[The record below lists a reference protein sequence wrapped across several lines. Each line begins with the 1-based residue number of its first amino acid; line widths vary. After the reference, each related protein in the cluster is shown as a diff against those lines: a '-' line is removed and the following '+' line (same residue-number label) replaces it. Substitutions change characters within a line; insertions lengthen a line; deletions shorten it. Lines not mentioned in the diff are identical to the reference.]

1 MAIFPLSNFCLKS
14 VALDLTIYRSHHSSS
29 SHSSSHRS
37 SSGGG
42 SSRIRTSRTYFPG
55 ARRFVYYRNGVPN
68 YVYSDTDLSK
78 GPSKL
83 RFLMLIFYVP
93 FVLAAFLMIFTSFG
107 VPEKL
112 KVDYNSQIV
121 IQDDAN
127 VLGDTTK
134 LGDALEDFFNTT
146 GISPAV
152 MTVYNSD
159 WEDNYTDLEK
169 YAYELYVNRFYDE
182 KHWLIVY
189 SQPKDPDY
197 EFNNWY
203 WEGMQGNDTD
213 SIITSS
219 VAYDFTNDLHKRL
232 LVEGTKV
239 NDAITDS
246 FNALT
251 PTVMKFRFDGE
262 TFGIGIFMLLFV
274 CIHAFFMV
282 FFRPNANKYKGA
294 KEVPLDGYYAPPQ
307 QTAPQPQS
315 VVMKQASCEYCGGV
329 YTIGS
334 CNACPHC
341 GAPIQPQ
348 DYTVPVHNGT
358 STASTT
364 DATNTNTH

>member
-1 MAIFPLSNFCLKS
+1 MPHSS
-14 VALDLTIYRSHHSSS
+14 GGGSHGGGSHHSSS
-29 SHSSSHRS
+29 HR

-93 FVLAAFLMIFTSFG
+93 FVLAAFLMISTSFG
-107 VPEKL
+107 IPEKL

-159 WEDNYTDLEK
+159 WEDNYTNLEK

-189 SQPKDPDY
+189 SQPKDPDD

-203 WEGMQGNDTD
+203 WEGMQGDDTD

-251 PTVMKFRFDGE
+251 PTVMKFRFEGE
-262 TFGIGIFMLLFV
+262 TFGIGLFMLLFV

-282 FFRPNANKYKGA
+282 FFRPDAKKYKGA
-294 KEVPLDGYYAPPQ
+294 VEVAMGENEIHLATTSA
-307 QTAPQPQS
+307 QT
-315 VVMKQASCEYCGGV
+315 VTMKQAACEYCGGV
-329 YTIGS
+329 YTVGS
-334 CNACPHC
+334 CNVCPHC

-348 DYTVPVHNGT
+348 DYTVPVSNNT
-358 STASTT
+358 STTATISTKT
-364 DATNTNTH
+364 TNTQ

>member
-1 MAIFPLSNFCLKS
+1 MPHSS
-14 VALDLTIYRSHHSSS
+14 GGGSHGGGSHHSSS

-37 SSGGG
+37 SSGGS

-93 FVLAAFLMIFTSFG
+93 FVLAAFLLISTSFG
-107 VPEKL
+107 IPEKL

-159 WEDNYTDLEK
+159 WEDNYADLEK

-189 SQPKDPDY
+189 SQPKDPDD

-203 WEGMQGNDTD
+203 WEGMQM
-213 SIITSS
+213 I
-219 VAYDFTNDLHKRL
+219 
-232 LVEGTKV
+232 
-239 NDAITDS
+239 
-246 FNALT
+246 
-251 PTVMKFRFDGE
+251 PTVS
-262 TFGIGIFMLLFV
+262 LL
-274 CIHAFFMV
+274 H
-282 FFRPNANKYKGA
+282 P
-294 KEVPLDGYYAPPQ
+294 
-307 QTAPQPQS
+307 
-315 VVMKQASCEYCGGV
+315 
-329 YTIGS
+329 
-334 CNACPHC
+334 
-341 GAPIQPQ
+341 
-348 DYTVPVHNGT
+348 
-358 STASTT
+358 
-364 DATNTNTH
+364 

>member
-1 MAIFPLSNFCLKS
+1 MPHSS
-14 VALDLTIYRSHHSSS
+14 GGGSHGGGSHHSSS

-37 SSGGG
+37 SSGGS

-189 SQPKDPDY
+189 SQPKDPDDG
-197 EFNNWY
+197 FNNWY
-203 WEGMQGNDTD
+203 W
-213 SIITSS
+213 
-219 VAYDFTNDLHKRL
+219 
-232 LVEGTKV
+232 
-239 NDAITDS
+239 
-246 FNALT
+246 
-251 PTVMKFRFDGE
+251 
-262 TFGIGIFMLLFV
+262 
-274 CIHAFFMV
+274 
-282 FFRPNANKYKGA
+282 
-294 KEVPLDGYYAPPQ
+294 
-307 QTAPQPQS
+307 
-315 VVMKQASCEYCGGV
+315 
-329 YTIGS
+329 
-334 CNACPHC
+334 
-341 GAPIQPQ
+341 
-348 DYTVPVHNGT
+348 
-358 STASTT
+358 
-364 DATNTNTH
+364 

>member
-1 MAIFPLSNFCLKS
+1 MLLFYLPFILFTFSMFAE
-14 VALDLTIYRSHHSSS
+14 AYHHP
-29 SHSSSHRS
+29 HKL
-37 SSGGG
+37 
-42 SSRIRTSRTYFPG
+42 PQ
-55 ARRFVYYRNGVPN
+55 N
-68 YVYSDTDLSK
+68 Y
-78 GPSKL
+78 
-83 RFLMLIFYVP
+83 
-93 FVLAAFLMIFTSFG
+93 
-107 VPEKL
+107 
-112 KVDYNSQIV
+112 DYKIV
-121 IQDDAN
+121 VEDKAN
-127 VLGDTTK
+127 VLG
-134 LGDALEDFFNTT
+134 NTAELRNSLVAFYNRT

-152 MTVYNSD
+152 ITVENSD
-159 WEDNYTDLEK
+159 WQGNYSDLEN
-169 YAYELYVNRFYDE
+169 YAYDLYVNHFADE
-182 KHWLIVY
+182 SHWLIVY
-189 SQPKDPDY
+189 STPDVY
-197 EFNNWY
+197 SSSDGFEDWY

-334 CNACPHC
+334 CSACPHC

-348 DYTVPVHNGT
+348 DYTVPIHNGT

-364 DATNTNTH
+364 DTTNINTH

>member
-1 MAIFPLSNFCLKS
+1 MPHSS
-14 VALDLTIYRSHHSSS
+14 GGGSHGGGSHHSS
-29 SHSSSHRS
+29 SHSSSHR

-55 ARRFVYYRNGVPN
+55 ARKFVYYTDGVPN

-83 RFLMLIFYVP
+83 RFLLLIFYIP
-93 FVLAAFLMIFTSFG
+93 FVLSAVMMIVSSFG
-107 VPEKL
+107 IPSKL

-121 IQDDAN
+121 IEDNAH

-134 LGDALEDFFNTT
+134 MTEALDDFFNTT
-146 GISPAV
+146 GIAPAV

-159 WEDNYTDLEK
+159 WQDNYTNLEK
-169 YAYELYVNRFYDE
+169 YAYELYVNKFYDE

-189 SQPKDPDY
+189 SQPEDPDD

-203 WEGMQGNDTD
+203 WEGMQGDDTD

-219 VAYDFTNDLHKRL
+219 VAYDFTDDLHKRL
-232 LVEGTKV
+232 LIKGTSV

-251 PTVMKFRFDGE
+251 PTVMKFRFEGE
-262 TFGIGIFMLLFV
+262 TFGIGLFMLLFV

-294 KEVPLDGYYAPPQ
+294 VEVSMGANDIPFA
-307 QTAPQPQS
+307 QTPAHS
-315 VVMKQASCEYCGGV
+315 VTMKQASCEYCGGV
-329 YTIGS
+329 YTVGS
-334 CNACPHC
+334 CNVCPHC

-348 DYTVPVHNGT
+348 DYTVPVSNNT
-358 STASTT
+358 STTATISTT
-364 DATNTNTH
+364 TTNTQ

>member
-1 MAIFPLSNFCLKS
+1 MPHSS
-14 VALDLTIYRSHHSSS
+14 GGGSHGGGSHHSSS

-134 LGDALEDFFNTT
+134 LSDALEDFFNTT

-159 WEDNYTDLEK
+159 WEDNYTNLEK

-189 SQPKDPDY
+189 SQPKDPDA
-197 EFNNWY
+197 N
-203 WEGMQGNDTD
+203 QQ
-213 SIITSS
+213 
-219 VAYDFTNDLHKRL
+219 
-232 LVEGTKV
+232 LVLG
-239 NDAITDS
+239 
-246 FNALT
+246 
-251 PTVMKFRFDGE
+251 
-262 TFGIGIFMLLFV
+262 
-274 CIHAFFMV
+274 
-282 FFRPNANKYKGA
+282 
-294 KEVPLDGYYAPPQ
+294 GYA
-307 QTAPQPQS
+307 
-315 VVMKQASCEYCGGV
+315 GR
-329 YTIGS
+329 
-334 CNACPHC
+334 
-341 GAPIQPQ
+341 
-348 DYTVPVHNGT
+348 
-358 STASTT
+358 
-364 DATNTNTH
+364 

>member
-1 MAIFPLSNFCLKS
+1 
-14 VALDLTIYRSHHSSS
+14 
-29 SHSSSHRS
+29 
-37 SSGGG
+37 
-42 SSRIRTSRTYFPG
+42 
-55 ARRFVYYRNGVPN
+55 
-68 YVYSDTDLSK
+68 
-78 GPSKL
+78 
-83 RFLMLIFYVP
+83 
-93 FVLAAFLMIFTSFG
+93 MISTSFG

-134 LGDALEDFFNTT
+134 LSDALEDFFNTT

-159 WEDNYTDLEK
+159 WEDNYTNLEK

-189 SQPKDPDY
+189 SQPKDPDD

-203 WEGMQGNDTD
+203 WEGMQGDDTD

-251 PTVMKFRFDGE
+251 PTVMKFRFEGE
-262 TFGIGIFMLLFV
+262 TFGIGLFMLLFV

-282 FFRPNANKYKGA
+282 FFRPDAKKYKGA
-294 KEVPLDGYYAPPQ
+294 VEVAMGENEIHLATTSA
-307 QTAPQPQS
+307 QT
-315 VVMKQASCEYCGGV
+315 VTMKQAACEYCGGV
-329 YTIGS
+329 YTVGS
-334 CNACPHC
+334 CNVCPHC
-341 GAPIQPQ
+341 GATIQPQ
-348 DYTVPVHNGT
+348 DYTVPVSNNT
-358 STASTT
+358 STTATISTT
-364 DATNTNTH
+364 TTNTQ

>member
-1 MAIFPLSNFCLKS
+1 MPHSS
-14 VALDLTIYRSHHSSS
+14 GGGSHGGGSHHSSS

-42 SSRIRTSRTYFPG
+42 SSRIRTSHTYFPG

-83 RFLMLIFYVP
+83 RFLMLSLIH
-93 FVLAAFLMIFTSFG
+93 
-107 VPEKL
+107 
-112 KVDYNSQIV
+112 
-121 IQDDAN
+121 IQDDAQ

-189 SQPKDPDY
+189 SQPKDPDD

-203 WEGMQGNDTD
+203 WEGMQGDDTD

-251 PTVMKFRFDGE
+251 PTVMKFRFEGE

-274 CIHAFFMV
+274 GFHAFFMV
-282 FFRPNANKYKGA
+282 FFRPDANKYKGA

-329 YTIGS
+329 YTVGS

-358 STASTT
+358 STAGTT
-364 DATNTNTH
+364 DTTNTNTH

>member
-1 MAIFPLSNFCLKS
+1 MP
-14 VALDLTIYRSHHSSS
+14 H
-29 SHSSSHRS
+29 

-42 SSRIRTSRTYFPG
+42 SHSGGSHSGSGFSSSSSSSGGSSAKHIKHTSFPG
-55 ARRFVYYRNGVPN
+55 ARRYVYYENYRPV
-68 YVYSDTDLSK
+68 YVYADYDIRKGTASGKFFSILGSAVSLLFGIMLLAMCYDKPQKMDTS
-78 GPSKL
+78 PSYSCE
-83 RFLMLIFYVP
+83 IVDC
-93 FVLAAFLMIFTSFG
+93 AG
-107 VPEKL
+107 V
-112 KVDYNSQIV
+112 I
-121 IQDDAN
+121 DDADMVQSAIDDFYDETGIPVEVMTVN
-127 VLGDTTK
+127 NEDWQGSYSK
-134 LGDALEDFFNTT
+134 LEDF
-146 GISPAV
+146 
-152 MTVYNSD
+152 
-159 WEDNYTDLEK
+159 
-169 YAYELYVNRFYDE
+169 AYDMYVTEFDDE
-182 KHWLIVY
+182 EHWLVVY
-189 SQPKDPDY
+189 SEPTSPDPD
-197 EFNNWY
+197 FNDWY
-203 WEGMQGNDTD
+203 WEGMQGDDTD

-251 PTVMKFRFDGE
+251 PTVMKFRFEGE

-364 DATNTNTH
+364 DTTNTNTH

>member
-1 MAIFPLSNFCLKS
+1 MPHSS
-14 VALDLTIYRSHHSSS
+14 GGGSHGGGSHHSSS

-42 SSRIRTSRTYFPG
+42 SSRIRTSHTYFPG

-189 SQPKDPDY
+189 SQPKDPDD

-203 WEGMQGNDTD
+203 WEGMQGDDTD

-251 PTVMKFRFDGE
+251 PTVMKFRFEGE
-262 TFGIGIFMLLFV
+262 TFGIGLFMLLFV
-274 CIHAFFMV
+274 CVHAFFMV
-282 FFRPNANKYKGA
+282 FFRPDAKKYKGA
-294 KEVPLDGYYAPPQ
+294 KEVPLDDNYVAPQ

-364 DATNTNTH
+364 DTTNTNTH

>member
-1 MAIFPLSNFCLKS
+1 
-14 VALDLTIYRSHHSSS
+14 
-29 SHSSSHRS
+29 
-37 SSGGG
+37 
-42 SSRIRTSRTYFPG
+42 
-55 ARRFVYYRNGVPN
+55 
-68 YVYSDTDLSK
+68 
-78 GPSKL
+78 
-83 RFLMLIFYVP
+83 MLIFYVP

-107 VPEKL
+107 IPEKL

-134 LGDALEDFFNTT
+134 LSDALEDFFNTT

-152 MTVYNSD
+152 ITVYNSD

-189 SQPKDPDY
+189 SQPKDPDD

-203 WEGMQGNDTD
+203 WEGMQGDDTD

-251 PTVMKFRFDGE
+251 PTVMKFRFEGE

-282 FFRPNANKYKGA
+282 FFRPDAKKYKGA
-294 KEVPLDGYYAPPQ
+294 KEVPLDDNYIPPQ

-329 YTIGS
+329 YTVGS
-334 CNACPHC
+334 CNVCPHC

-358 STASTT
+358 STAGTT
-364 DATNTNTH
+364 DTTNTNTH

>member
-1 MAIFPLSNFCLKS
+1 MPHSS
-14 VALDLTIYRSHHSSS
+14 GGGSHGGGSHHSS

-152 MTVYNSD
+152 ITVYNSD

-189 SQPKDPDY
+189 SQPKDPDD

-203 WEGMQGNDTD
+203 WEGMQGDDTD

-239 NDAITDS
+239 NDAISNSKYAVFEDEFYNNSHYKFAFETTSSDKGSWCRMGVNTYDEKGEIKVSERVQMFKLLNMSLLKITPSSAAELTDYNYS
-246 FNALT
+246 DDLNIVILYRIQ
-251 PTVMKFRFDGE
+251 V
-262 TFGIGIFMLLFV
+262 FG
-274 CIHAFFMV
+274 
-282 FFRPNANKYKGA
+282 
-294 KEVPLDGYYAPPQ
+294 
-307 QTAPQPQS
+307 
-315 VVMKQASCEYCGGV
+315 
-329 YTIGS
+329 
-334 CNACPHC
+334 
-341 GAPIQPQ
+341 
-348 DYTVPVHNGT
+348 
-358 STASTT
+358 
-364 DATNTNTH
+364 

>member
-1 MAIFPLSNFCLKS
+1 MPHSS
-14 VALDLTIYRSHHSSS
+14 GGGSHGGGSHHSS
-29 SHSSSHRS
+29 SHSSSHR

-55 ARRFVYYRNGVPN
+55 ARKFVYYTDGVPN

-83 RFLMLIFYVP
+83 RFLLLIVYIP
-93 FVLAAFLMIFTSFG
+93 FVLSAIVMIGTSFG
-107 VPEKL
+107 IPAKL
-112 KVDYNSQIV
+112 RVDYNSQII
-121 IQDDAN
+121 IQDDAHL
-127 VLGDTTK
+127 LGDTTK
-134 LGDALEDFFNTT
+134 LNSALEDFFNTT
-146 GISPAV
+146 GIAPAV

-159 WEDNYTDLEK
+159 WQDNYTNLEK
-169 YAYELYVNRFYDE
+169 YAYELYVNKFYDE

-189 SQPKDPDY
+189 SQPEDPDD

-203 WEGMQGNDTD
+203 WEGMQGDDTD

-219 VAYDFTNDLHKRL
+219 VAYDFTDDLHKRL
-232 LVEGTKV
+232 LIKGTSV

-251 PTVMKFRFDGE
+251 PTVMKFRFEGE
-262 TFGIGIFMLLFV
+262 TFGIGLFMLLFV

-294 KEVPLDGYYAPPQ
+294 VEVSMGANDIPFA
-307 QTAPQPQS
+307 QTPAHS
-315 VVMKQASCEYCGGV
+315 VTMKQASCEYCGGV
-329 YTIGS
+329 YTVGS
-334 CNACPHC
+334 CNVCPHC

-348 DYTVPVHNGT
+348 DYTVPVSNNT
-358 STASTT
+358 STTATISTT
-364 DATNTNTH
+364 TTNTQ